1 MTKWEYAAIVQSG
14 EVSNSP
20 ETDKLPRWILVQ
32 PGNENHFIAKIV
44 YNDGGY
50 DMTKFN
56 HPWQNP
62 TKLAEFIE
70 KTERSI
76 ERGLGR
82 SFDANDA
89 TPKILFESTDILH
102 LVNLA
107 GAEGWEITGGLGL
120 ANGGHGIPET
130 KWRMMRREL

>member
-32 PGNENHFIAKIV
+32 PGNEIHFIAKHV
-44 YNDGGY
+44 YSDGGS
-50 DMTKFN
+50 DVTKFN
-56 HPWQNP
+56 SPWQNP
-62 TKLAEFIE
+62 AKVAKFMENSE
-70 KTERSI
+70 SEDSESI
-76 ERGLGR
+76 T
-82 SFDANDA
+82 ANDA

-120 ANGGHGIPET
+120 ANGRHGSPET